1 MPAGFV
7 SAGIFYSGRSN
18 RPFTGRGTKTRSG
31 LVEGLGHKGFRGGYP
46 LPPRDFVA
54 RPPSPPSGGGFIS
67 PRRATLV
74 KALPCISASASR
86 LRSCLSG

>member
-54 RPPSPPSGGGFIS
+54 RPLPTKWGRIYLPSP
-67 PRRATLV
+67 RDA
-74 KALPCISASASR
+74 C
-86 LRSCLSG
+86 